1 MLLTAEIRRLVRQE
15 GLGFVATVRP
25 DGSPALSP
33 KGTLSVVDE
42 RHLAFVNLASPH
54 TVANLRRDP
63 RLEVNVVDP
72 ILRKG
77 YRFVGTGQVLTDGP
91 DYSRL
96 MDWFA
101 DQRGTDYRTRAQGI
115 VLITVTVVEPLIS
128 PAYDD
133 GTPETEITRQWL
145 DYYTELHD
153 RRQHAARHS

>member
-1 MLLTAEIRRLVRQE
+1 MCTGRVLLTAEIQRLVRQE

-33 KGTLSVVDE
+33 KGTLSVVDDE
-42 RHLAFVNLASPH
+42 HLAFLNLASPH

-63 RLEVNVVDP
+63 RLEVNVVDS

-77 YRFVGTGQVLTDGP
+77 YRFAGTGEILTAGT
-91 DYSRL
+91 DYEQL

-101 DQRGTDYRTRAQGI
+101 DQRGTDYRARAHGV
-115 VLITVTVVEPLIS
+115 VLITVTAVEPLIS

-133 GTPETEITRQWL
+133 GSTEEQIAASWRQ
-145 DYYTELHD
+145 
-153 RRQHAARHS
+153 RFRSR

>member
-1 MLLTAEIRRLVRQE
+1 MCTGRVLLTADIQRLVRQE

-42 RHLAFVNLASPH
+42 EHLAFVHLASPH
-54 TVANLRRDP
+54 TVANLRCDP

-77 YRFVGTGQVLTDGP
+77 YRFVGTGQVLTAGP
-91 DYSRL
+91 DYDQL

-101 DQRGTDYRTRAQGI
+101 AQRGTDYRARAHGI
-115 VLITVTVVEPLIS
+115 VLITVTAVEPLIS

-133 GTPETEITRQWL
+133 STEEQIASQW
-145 DYYTELHD
+145 
-153 RRQHAARHS
+153 RARYRSR

>member
-1 MLLTAEIRRLVRQE
+1 VLLTTDIQRLVRQE

-42 RHLAFVNLASPH
+42 EHLAFVNLASPH

-77 YRFVGTGQVLTDGP
+77 YRFVGTGQVLTGGP
-91 DYSRL
+91 DYDRL

-101 DQRGTDYRTRAQGI
+101 GHRGTDYRVRAHGI
-115 VLITVTVVEPLIS
+115 VLITVSAVEPLIS

-133 GTPETEITRQWL
+133 GSTEEQIAAQWRDRFRTR
-145 DYYTELHD
+145 
-153 RRQHAARHS
+153 

>member
-1 MLLTAEIRRLVRQE
+1 LSRLCDRTARRRC
-15 GLGFVATVRP
+15 R
-25 DGSPALSP
+25 P

-42 RHLAFVNLASPH
+42 EHLAFVHLASPH

-77 YRFVGTGQVLTDGP
+77 YRFAGTGQVLTGGP
-91 DYSRL
+91 DYDRM

-101 DQRGTDYRTRAQGI
+101 RQRGTDYRARAHGI
-115 VLITVTVVEPLIS
+115 VLITVTAVEPLIS

-133 GTPETEITRQWL
+133 GSTEEQIAAQWRDRYRTR
-145 DYYTELHD
+145 
-153 RRQHAARHS
+153 

>member
-1 MLLTAEIRRLVRQE
+1 MTTDIQRLVRQE

-42 RHLAFVNLASPH
+42 EHLAFVHLASPH
-54 TVANLRRDP
+54 TVANLLHDP

-77 YRFVGTGQVLTDGP
+77 YRFVGTGQVFTGGP
-91 DYSRL
+91 DYERL
-96 MDWFA
+96 MDWFTG
-101 DQRGTDYRTRAQGI
+101 QRGTDYRARAHGI
-115 VLITVTVVEPLIS
+115 VLITVTAVEPLIS

-133 GTPETEITRQWL
+133 GSSEEQIAAPWRDRYRTR
-145 DYYTELHD
+145 
-153 RRQHAARHS
+153 

>member
-1 MLLTAEIRRLVRQE
+1 MTAEIWRLVRQE

-42 RHLAFVNLASPH
+42 QHLAFVNLASPH

-91 DYSRL
+91 DYNRL

-101 DQRGTDYRTRAQGI
+101 GQRDTDYRTRAEGI

-133 GTPETEITRQWL
+133 GSTEEEIAASWR
-145 DYYTELHD
+145 D
-153 RRQHAARHS
+153 RYQAR